1 MHWKVRF
8 KHGKHDKRIVPIWMS
23 TFSETRTR
31 QIFSLDD
38 VSVSF
43 IASTLIEPIRYS
55 SGKQV
60 EIQFFFT
67 SNSHSSISIALIQRF
82 ILIESI
88 PRNALV
94 VCFNSLF
101 LYIQTPKRHDLLCL
115 KMIVHINTHKKR
127 HGIENR
133 LIWLISSNNARVE
146 KKSWINFSIWNSSK
160 STVNVVI
167 AFSERKQFS
176 NGLYAV
182 DNMLSRRIANM
193 TRGGIQKSPKIFFS
207 WPNLCCFYNWS
218 ADVWMI
224 HRGACNEWCILFEEN
239 ETTFIGVRLC
249 GFIAI

>member
-8 KHGKHDKRIVPIWMS
+8 KYDKHDKRIVPIWMS

-43 IASTLIEPIRYS
+43 IAWLWSNRYDIQAANKSKS
-55 SGKQV
+55 S
-60 EIQFFFT
+60 FFFT

-115 KMIVHINTHKKR
+115 KMIVHINTHTHKKR

-146 KKSWINFSIWNSSK
+146 KKSWINFSFWNSSK

-193 TRGGIQKSPKIFFS
+193 TRGGIQKSPKIFFPDLICAVS
-207 WPNLCCFYNWS
+207 ITEALMFEWFTGVHATNGAFYLKRMKQLLLVFVCV
-218 ADVWMI
+218 D
-224 HRGACNEWCILFEEN
+224 L
-239 ETTFIGVRLC
+239 
-249 GFIAI
+249 

>member
-1 MHWKVRF
+1 MNVNIFRNAHET
-8 KHGKHDKRIVPIWMS
+8 DL
-23 TFSETRTR
+23 FSWWC
-31 QIFSLDD
+31 FC
-38 VSVSF
+38 F
-43 IASTLIEPIRYS
+43 FYCMTLIEPIRYS